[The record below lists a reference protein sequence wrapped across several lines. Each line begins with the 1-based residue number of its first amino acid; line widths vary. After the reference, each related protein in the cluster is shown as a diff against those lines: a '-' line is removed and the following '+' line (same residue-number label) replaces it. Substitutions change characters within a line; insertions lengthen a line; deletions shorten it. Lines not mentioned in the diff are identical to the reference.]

1 MHSDTKH
8 DRDPFTFSLRGIR
21 VVNSHA
27 VVPAIA
33 DNGINRAMDARRT
46 HLPAQRCCHSATT
59 RQIEALLARY
69 FAHGCCAPPDRSPA
83 PVSDCPV

>member
-27 VVPAIA
+27 VAPVIA
-33 DNGINRAMDARRT
+33 GDGINRAMDARRT
-46 HLPAQRCCHSATT
+46 RLPAHDCCHSATT
-59 RQIEALLARY
+59 RRIEALLARY
-69 FAHGCCAPPDRSPA
+69 FAHGCCTAA
-83 PVSDCPV
+83 

>member
-33 DNGINRAMDARRT
+33 DDGINRATDARLKR
-46 HLPAQRCCHSATT
+46 LPAQRCCHSATT
-59 RQIEALLARY
+59 HQIEALLARY
-69 FAHGCCAPPDRSPA
+69 FAHGCCNAA
-83 PVSDCPV
+83 

>member
-33 DNGINRAMDARRT
+33 DNGINRAMDARLKR
-46 HLPAQRCCHSATT
+46 LPSQRCCNSATT

-69 FAHGCCAPPDRSPA
+69 FAHGCCNAA
-83 PVSDCPV
+83 

>member
-27 VVPAIA
+27 VAPAIA
-33 DNGINRAMDARRT
+33 GNGINRVTDARLKR
-46 HLPAQRCCHSATT
+46 LPAQGCCQSATIH
-59 RQIEALLARY
+59 QIEALLARY
-69 FAHGCCAPPDRSPA
+69 FAHGCCSAA
-83 PVSDCPV
+83 

>member
-27 VVPAIA
+27 MAPAIA
-33 DNGINRAMDARRT
+33 DNGPNEAEDALSQRP
-46 HLPAQRCCHSATT
+46 PAPVPHSDPTAAT
-59 RQIEALLARY
+59 RQVETLLARY
-69 FAHGCCAPPDRSPA
+69 FAHGCCDAA
-83 PVSDCPV
+83 